1 MTRCSGDA
9 RARSLDLLA
18 YIVVPTCR
26 LLVQLRADQ
35 ELHHHKQIWA
45 KDAHGGPYRKVWY
58 SIDF

>member
-9 RARSLDLLA
+9 RAQPLGLLA
-18 YIVVPTCR
+18 YLVVPTCR

-45 KDAHGGPYRKVWY
+45 KDAHGGPYRKV
-58 SIDF
+58 